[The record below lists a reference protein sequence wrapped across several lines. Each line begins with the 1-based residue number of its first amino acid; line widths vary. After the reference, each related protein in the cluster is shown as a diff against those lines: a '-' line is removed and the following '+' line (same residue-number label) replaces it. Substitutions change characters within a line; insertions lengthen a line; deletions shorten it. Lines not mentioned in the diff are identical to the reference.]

1 MRAPYTIFGKTKLV
15 EVVVYQ
21 NNKKIESRDW
31 DEEYWIERGEDWY
44 GLMSTQLR
52 DKKVRVITRES
63 WLKS

>member
-21 NNKKIESRDW
+21 NNKKIESSDW

>member
-1 MRAPYTIFGKTKLV
+1 MRAPYTTFGKTKLV